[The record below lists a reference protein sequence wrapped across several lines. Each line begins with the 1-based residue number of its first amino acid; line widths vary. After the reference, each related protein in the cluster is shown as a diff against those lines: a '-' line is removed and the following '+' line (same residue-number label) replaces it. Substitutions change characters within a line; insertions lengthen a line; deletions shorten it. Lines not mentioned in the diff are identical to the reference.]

1 MARVIVQ
8 RDAFDIAAEIARM
21 AAASGTD
28 VGAIVTFTGLCRSE
42 QGTLTA
48 LELEHYPGMAEDE
61 MSRIARE
68 AEGRWPIDA
77 LTIIHR
83 FGKIT
88 PGEGIVLVL
97 VASAH
102 RAAAF
107 EAAEF
112 LMDYLKTHAPFWKK
126 EHRADGQDGAWV
138 EAHTRDDVALGRWQD

>member
-1 MARVIVQ
+1 MAHIRVQREAFDSAAEMARVGEE
-8 RDAFDIAAEIARM
+8 A
-21 AAASGTD
+21 GTD
-28 VGAIVTFTGLCRSE
+28 CGAIVTFTGL
-42 QGTLTA
+42 
-48 LELEHYPGMAEDE
+48 AEAE
-61 MSRIARE
+61 MSRIAQE
-68 AEGRWPIDA
+68 AEERWPIDA

-83 FGKIT
+83 FGKIV
-88 PGEGIVLVL
+88 PGEGIVLVV

-138 EAHTRDDVALGRWQD
+138 EAHARDDVALGRWRD